1 MKFSATAAMALGMA
15 PLALGKSV
23 QNVYPVRRDGHHQQ
37 GVSISGANSIKATE
51 AHLAELQR
59 LVGLHP
65 GSGVSIN
72 FLWVNVGGGAATT
85 VLGTAST
92 VTVTQTVVGGGAVA
106 TAPPAVVTETGTPVV
121 QPPATSV
128 VVGAGATH
136 SVTVGGP
143 QGLAFSPQELEAA
156 VGDTVIFT
164 FLSQNHTATQ
174 SSFEAPCQALEGGM
188 DSGFQ
193 ANPNNTINPP
203 PQVAM
208 QVMVDTPLCKQPP
221 LPPFLPE
228 KPKRPSLTHP
238 FPPTT
243 GFYCKQGPHCGK
255 GMVFSINPTADKTH
269 AMFQSMA
276 IQQAGNGAGGAITGN
291 GPSVDPNASAS
302 ASATVVAPPAAST
315 ATDAA
320 GAVNTG
326 IATGV
331 GQVGADGS
339 CVCAVQCSLGG
350 GFPNVA
356 VQGRDSFG
364 GWGGEFIFRIPR
376 HEALE
381 WPG

>member
-1 MKFSATAAMALGMA
+1 MKFAAATMALGLA

-23 QNVYPVRRDGHHQQ
+23 QNVYPGRRDGHHQ
-37 GVSISGANSIKATE
+37 GVAVGGISSIPATD

-59 LVGLHP
+59 LLGLHP

-85 VLGTAST
+85 VLGQAST
-92 VTVTQTVVGGGAVA
+92 VTVTQTVVGGVA
-106 TAPPAVVTETGTPVV
+106 TAPPAVVTESGTPVV
-121 QPPATSV
+121 APPATSV
-128 VVGAGATH
+128 VVGGATH

-143 QGLAFSPQELEAA
+143 QGLAFSPQQLEAT

-174 SSFEAPCQALEGGM
+174 SAFDTPCQPLEGGM

-208 QVMVDTPLCKQPP
+208 QVMVDTPLW
-221 LPPFLPE
+221 
-228 KPKRPSLTHP
+228 
-238 FPPTT
+238 
-243 GFYCKQGPHCGK
+243 FYCRQGPHCGK

-291 GPSVDPNASAS
+291 GPNPDASAS
-302 ASATVVAPPAAST
+302 LPVPPAS
-315 ATDAA
+315 TDAA

-339 CVCAVQCSLGG
+339 CVCAVQCSFG

-364 GWGGEFIFRIPR
+364 GFGGSVPMAMVGAQQPPAKKFR
-376 HEALE
+376 A
-381 WPG
+381 